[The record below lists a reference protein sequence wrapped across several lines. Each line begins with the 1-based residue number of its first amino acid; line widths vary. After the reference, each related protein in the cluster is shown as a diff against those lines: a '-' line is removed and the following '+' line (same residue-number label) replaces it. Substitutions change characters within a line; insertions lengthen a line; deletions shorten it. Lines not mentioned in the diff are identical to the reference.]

1 MPSPIRMT
9 GAQML
14 WESLIREGVEVV
26 FGYPGGSIMPVYDAL
41 LDYPQV
47 RHVLTRHEQGAAHA
61 ADAYARVQRE
71 QRKVGVALAT
81 SGPGATNLVTGI
93 ATAMMDSSPVVFIT
107 GQVSAD
113 YLGSDAFQETDVT
126 GVTLPITKHNF
137 LVTRAES
144 IPQVVRAAFHIAR
157 TGRPGPVLI
166 DLCKNAQNDEGEFRW
181 PAEVRLP
188 GYRPPERADP
198 AALAEATRLLT
209 QARRPVI
216 LAGQGVL
223 MSGAM
228 PELQALAEKADIP
241 VAMTLL
247 GLGALPLTHPLA
259 LGMMGMHGEY
269 FVNMAIQHADLLIAL
284 GMRFDDRVT
293 GKLEAYA
300 PQARKIHVEVDPAE
314 INKNVPV
321 DVPLL
326 GDLKAVLQ
334 QWLPQVPA
342 AQHADWRAQIA
353 AWRQDTA
360 ARDVVERT
368 RRNGRGALRG
378 AEVIQR
384 LWETTA
390 GHDVIITT
398 GVGQHQ
404 MWAAQYYRF
413 PQPYRFVTSG
423 GLGTMGFGLPAG
435 VGAAVAYPD
444 KEVWV
449 IEGDGGFQMTQA
461 ELATVVQEGLNVK
474 IVLVNNN
481 YLGMVRQWQELF
493 YDRRY
498 AAVQLHNPD
507 FVQLAAAYGIP
518 ARRVTARREVDDAL
532 AFARAHSGPVLL
544 EFRVAAEDNVFPMV
558 TTSDPLHAMIRR
570 PTEEPHLERADWP
583 GAAP

>member
-1 MPSPIRMT
+1 MPPQMT

-14 WESLIREGVEVV
+14 WESLIREGVDVV

-47 RHVLTRHEQGAAHA
+47 RHVLARHEQGAAHA
-61 ADAYARVQRE
+61 ADAYARTLRDQG
-71 QRKVGVALAT
+71 KVGVAMAT
-81 SGPGATNLVTGI
+81 SGPGATNLTTGI
-93 ATAMMDSSPVVFIT
+93 ANAFMDSSPVVFIT
-107 GQVSAD
+107 GQVSAE
-113 YLGSDAFQETDVT
+113 YLGTDAFQEIDVT
-126 GVTLPITKHNF
+126 GISLPITKHNF
-137 LVTRAES
+137 LVTRAED
-144 IPQVVRAAFHIAR
+144 IPRVVREAFHIAR

-166 DLCKNAQNDEGEFRW
+166 DLCKNAQNDTAPFVW

-188 GYRPPERADP
+188 GYRPPQRADED
-198 AALAEATRLLT
+198 ALAEATRLLAEA
-209 QARRPVI
+209 QRPVI

-228 PELQALAEKADIP
+228 PELRALAEKADIP

-247 GLGALPLTHPLA
+247 GLGALPLEHPLA

-321 DVPLL
+321 DVALL
-326 GDLKAVLQ
+326 GDLKTVLR
-334 QWLPQVPA
+334 QWLPRVVEARRPA
-342 AQHADWRAQIA
+342 WREQIA
-353 AWRQDTA
+353 AWRADTQEH
-360 ARDVVERT
+360 DVVHKT
-368 RRNGRGALRG
+368 RRNGKGPLRG
-378 AEVIQR
+378 PEVIQR

-390 GHDVIITT
+390 GQDVIIAT

-413 PQPYRFVTSG
+413 PQPYRLVTSG

-435 VGAAVAYPD
+435 VGAAVAHPD

-461 ELATVVQEGLNVK
+461 EMATAVQEGLNIK
-474 IVLVNNN
+474 IVVLNNN

-498 AAVQLHNPD
+498 SSVLLHNPD
-507 FVQLAAAYGIP
+507 FVKLADAHGIP
-518 ARRVTARREVDDAL
+518 ARRVTERREVDAAF
-532 AFARAHSGPVLL
+532 AFARQHQGPVLL
-544 EFRVAAEDNVFPMV
+544 EFRVPPEDNVFPMV
-558 TTSDPLHAMIRR
+558 TTSDPLHEMIRR
-570 PTEEPHLERADWP
+570 PEEEPHVERSDWA